1 MYVVAG
7 VKESSRRLGRRR
19 AFTGRHDRL
28 SSTGRERST
37 APGPRL
43 RRSTLYW
50 NTHQEDSGR
59 PPSAH
64 TSLYSAHRLPTA

>member
-28 SSTGRERST
+28 SAAGRERST
-37 APGPRL
+37 ASGPRL

-50 NTHQEDSGR
+50 NTHQEDSGK
-59 PPSAH
+59 PSAAI
-64 TSLYSAHRLPTA
+64 LSAQTADC